1 MGVVDPP
8 GERERERKRLLVI
21 LRCISTNSCTVN
33 IMKLELEH
41 DSQGV
46 LVFGRGRVRGEVDC
60 FLLLL
65 LYDVCI
71 RA

>member
-33 IMKLELEH
+33 IMKLEFDH

-46 LVFGRGRVRGEVDC
+46 LVLRRGRVRGEVDC
-60 FLLLL
+60 SS
-65 LYDVCI
+65 I
-71 RA
+71 STS